1 VKVGRGGKLGTF
13 KDFGSSEL
21 ISVAVLLLSAVGT
34 FTSVQ
39 TRMQDDTSRIVAL
52 EHMVVP
58 RAEQEARE
66 NEHQKREVEWNQRLD
81 RIESKLDALIIKK
94 SRD

>member
-1 VKVGRGGKLGTF
+1 MRRGGELGTF

-21 ISVAVLLLSAVGT
+21 ISVAVLLLSAVGA

-39 TRMQDDTSRIVAL
+39 ARMQDDTSRIMAL
-52 EHMVVP
+52 EHTVLP

-66 NEHQKREVEWNQRLD
+66 SEHQKREVEWNQRLD
-81 RIESKLDALIIKK
+81 RIESKLDALIVKK

>member
-1 VKVGRGGKLGTF
+1 MGRELRALKS
-13 KDFGSSEL
+13 FGNSEL
-21 ISVAVLLLSAVGT
+21 ISVGVLLLSAVGA

-39 TRMQDDTSRIVAL
+39 ARMQDNTSRITAL
-52 EHMVVP
+52 EHTVVP

-81 RIESKLDALIIKK
+81 RIESKLDALIVKRT
-94 SRD
+94 RD